1 MWKRIVIVV
10 FVVALVGVGVLY
22 ASGQLGYSAAD
33 VEMPTDTVVV
43 SQAVKAPRE
52 IVADA
57 IVVPARQA
65 DLVFGATG
73 RVAEVRVAP
82 GDAVQSGE
90 TLVSLETVDVEA
102 SLAEAILGVEIA
114 EANLQR
120 LECQPQTEDVAAAQA
135 ALDVA
140 ETHVR
145 NAAAALDMA
154 QIQSKVG
161 LDTVSDQEL
170 AIAER
175 RIELAKNALWAAQS
189 GRDSVCGRVGRAAQE
204 ADCDAAQAAVQSYEQ
219 ELAIAELQL
228 EALLAGPTEAHRIAA
243 DAEVRHAQGA
253 LDAANAQRD
262 QAQAERD
269 RVSQPASAEDLAV
282 ARANVEQAEWAVRR
296 AKEALYECELR
307 APFGATVVRLDL
319 EVGERVTGAES
330 VTIADLS
337 SWRLETVDLSELN
350 VVSLQTGDRA
360 EIGFDALPNVTVM
373 GTIVRIEP
381 FGVTRMGEITYKAV
395 IEPDEM
401 PSSVRWNM
409 TAEVRVT
416 PGE

>member
-1 MWKRIVIVV
+1 MWKRIIVIV
-10 FVVALVGVGVLY
+10 FVVVLVSVGVLY
-22 ASGQLGYSAAD
+22 ATGRLTPSVAD
-33 VEMPTDTVVV
+33 TKEPTDTVAV

-65 DLVFGATG
+65 DLAFGATG

-82 GDAVQSGE
+82 GDSVRSGE

-102 SLAEAILGVEIA
+102 SLAEAILAVEIA

-120 LECQPQTEDVAAAQA
+120 LERQPQAEDIAAAQA
-135 ALDVA
+135 ALDAA
-140 ETHVR
+140 ETNVR
-145 NAAAALDMA
+145 NAASALDMA

-161 LDTVSDQEL
+161 LDTVSDEAL

-189 GRDSVCGRVGRAAQE
+189 GRDSVCGRVGRGAQE
-204 ADCDAAQAAVQSYEQ
+204 ADCDAAQAAVQSAEQ
-219 ELAIAELQL
+219 ERAIAELELQ
-228 EALLAGPTEAHRIAA
+228 ALQAGPTDAQRIAA
-243 DAEVRHAQGA
+243 DAAVRQAQGA

-262 QAQAERD
+262 QAQAELD
-269 RVSQPASAEDLAV
+269 RISQPASAEDLVV
-282 ARANVEQAEWAVRR
+282 ARAKAEQAQWAVRR
-296 AKEALYECELR
+296 AKEARYECELR
-307 APFGATVVRLDL
+307 APFAATVVKLDL

-337 SWRLETVDLSELN
+337 TWRVETVDLSELN
-350 VVSLQTGDRA
+350 VVPLQEGDRA
-360 EIGFDALPNVTVM
+360 EIGFDALPGVTVM

-381 FGVTRMGEITYKAV
+381 LGVTRMGEITYKAV

-401 PSSVRWNM
+401 PADVRWNM
-409 TAEVRVT
+409 TAEVSVT